1 MPMRQINPVLLGR
14 TLGQFPLSISTSLAF
29 EGLFGIHEDHPTPTG
44 QPAPWVG
51 YEFLHINVRTL
62 IRNCFTTMPA
72 QDAYGVSA
80 YEMTEIIAEE
90 ISIIKGI
97 LKDKITDK
105 RFQFAFYLPSYEN
118 LSRVFPH
125 ATLRDISTEKQRF
138 YALLEDSVVKRLT
151 EHFVIGGVTHEAIQI
166 RTTMGRGRAL
176 MLTHYPI
183 DVLTARYKHFE
194 VLESHT
200 GRIKKQH
207 ELTNKLKTAKDAGLP
222 FDVMTLQMFG
232 DTADLFK
239 PAPLKVRRVTLK
251 IADKFNWNETT
262 TKDRIIANIKMMNE
276 PFLEQ
281 YVRDL
286 YRAPKV

>member
-1 MPMRQINPVLLGR
+1 MATVSPALLGR
-14 TLGQFPLSISTSLAF
+14 TLGQFPISISTSLAF
-29 EGLFGIHEDHPTPTG
+29 EGLFGIHEDHPTPVN

-51 YEFLHINVRTL
+51 YEFLHMNVRTF
-62 IRNCFTTMPA
+62 IRNCFTCMPA
-72 QDAYGVSA
+72 EEAYKCNSHEVA
-80 YEMTEIIAEE
+80 LIIAEE
-90 ISIIKGI
+90 ITIIKRL

-118 LSRVFPH
+118 LQKVFPR
-125 ATLRDISTEKQRF
+125 ATLRGVSTEKQKY
-138 YALLEDSVVKRLT
+138 YADLEDTVIKLLLKNPVLESVIR
-151 EHFVIGGVTHEAIQI
+151 ESIQI
-166 RTTMGRGRAL
+166 RTTLGRGRAL

-183 DVLTARYKHFE
+183 DVLTARYKGFE

-207 ELTNKLKTAKDAGLP
+207 QLTNKLKTAKDKNLP

-232 DTADLFK
+232 DSADLFK
-239 PAPLKVRRVTLK
+239 PADLKVRRVLLK

-262 TKDRIIANIKMMNE
+262 TEDRIKANIDMMNE
-276 PFLEQ
+276 PHLLE

-286 YRAPKV
+286 YRAPIV

>member
-1 MPMRQINPVLLGR
+1 MRQINPALLGR
-14 TLGQFPLSISTSLAF
+14 TLGQFPISISSSLAF
-29 EGLFGIHEDHPTPTG
+29 EGLFGVHEDHPTPPG
-44 QPAPWVG
+44 QQVPWVG

-72 QDAYGVSA
+72 QVAYGVSA

-90 ISIIKGI
+90 ITIIKGM

-105 RFQFAFYLPSYEN
+105 RFNFAFYLPSYEN
-118 LSRVFPH
+118 LPRVFPD
-125 ATLRDISTEKQRF
+125 ANLRGVTTDKQKF
-138 YALLEDSVVKRLT
+138 YAALEDNVIKKLLD
-151 EHFVIGGVTHEAIQI
+151 HFVIGTVDHEAIQI

-183 DVLTARYKHFE
+183 DVLTAKYKNYE

-200 GRIKKQH
+200 GRIKKQY
-207 ELTNKLKTAKDAGLP
+207 ELTNKLKSAKDAGLP

-239 PAPLKVRRVTLK
+239 PAALNVRRTTLK

-276 PFLEQ
+276 PFLEE
-281 YVRDL
+281 YVRNL
-286 YRAPKV
+286 YKAPKV

>member
-1 MPMRQINPVLLGR
+1 MPVISPILLSR
-14 TLGQFPLSISTSLAF
+14 PLGQFPISISSSLAF
-29 EGLFGIHEDHPTPTG
+29 EGLFGIHEDHPTPPS

-62 IRNCFTTMPA
+62 IRNCFNSLPS
-72 QDAYGVSA
+72 QNAYTASV
-80 YEMTEIIAEE
+80 YEMTEIVAEE
-90 ISIIKGI
+90 INIIKQM

-105 RFQFAFYLPSYEN
+105 RFKFAFYLPSYEN
-118 LSRVFPH
+118 LERVFPH
-125 ATLRDISTEKQRF
+125 ATLRGVTTEKQKF
-138 YALLEDSVVKRLT
+138 YAALEDTVLKKLLD
-151 EHFVIGGVTHEAIQI
+151 HFVMGTVIHEAIQI
-166 RTTMGRGRAL
+166 QTTMGRGRAL
-176 MLTHYPI
+176 MLSHYPI
-183 DVLTARYKHFE
+183 DVLTAKYKNYE

-207 ELTNKLKTAKDAGLP
+207 ELTNKLRTAKDSGLP

-239 PAPLKVRRVTLK
+239 PAALNVRRTTLK

-262 TKDRIIANIKMMNE
+262 TKDRILANIKMMNE
-276 PFLEQ
+276 PYLEE
-281 YVRDL
+281 YVRNL